1 MQIKIKLLKCLKG
14 YIQIYYWKVK
24 MRLMHLLLRQLPR
37 QLLLILRQLL
47 LLERRPPLL
56 LLSNASD
63 VTLRSFR
70 LLNAA
75 QVHAGISGRRVRID
89 GVSVRAPD
97 YQHAPNTDGID
108 LAVDGAHVSNVDVVN
123 GDDSICLKV
132 RVATNAGCRAP
143 LPFTLLTRT

>member
-1 MQIKIKLLKCLKG
+1 MWWTG
-14 YIQIYYWKVK
+14 D
-24 MRLMHLLLRQLPR
+24 RHTPN
-37 QLLLILRQLL
+37 
-47 LLERRPPLL
+47 RPPLL

-89 GVSVRAPD
+89 GVSVRSPD